1 MVAARRD
8 RDNGLGVRAF
18 MGVMRFQVSPPGF
31 LAGWP
36 EAEQA
41 YISGFDGRVF
51 PTRVERDGDELVCR
65 RPNSDSGRLHV
76 AWPVPGFGRTLVSTS
91 SLREQE
97 TVYLL
102 PLELARGKIGQLRNQ
117 QAAWEIAGMSVP
129 AGFDEASRQAHQI
142 FARATAAQDDPDEA
156 SRLSE
161 AALVHAHNSAQMLT
175 SAYVAQRLAVR
186 CRRSAQF
193 PASLGCA
200 LSDDVQPPWE
210 SLPAGLFNSV
220 RLPICWRQIEPIEG
234 EYEWDNVDRLIDWA
248 EEQNLLVQGGPLLD
262 FGATGLPEWLDVWSG
277 DVANLQSFVCDFVE
291 TVLSRFVG
299 RIRVWELA
307 SRVNTGGGLELSEE
321 GRLALLARVVE
332 VARGV
337 NDIERLMV
345 RIEQPWGGY
354 QSAGRHLL
362 SPLQFV
368 DGLVRSAPELSAISL
383 EITAGFG
390 STGPGRHDLIDL
402 SRLLDI
408 WSTLGLPLH
417 VTIAAPSLG
426 GTDSGGRFVWGCTG
440 PEDSEPED
448 GGEHW
453 TGARQAEWVGD
464 VLPLLL
470 AKQSVAGITWA
481 QLDDTGLTDFPAAG
495 LLNADGSPRPVVE
508 AIRSHRYGY
517 WPAD

>member
-1 MVAARRD
+1 
-8 RDNGLGVRAF
+8 
-18 MGVMRFQVSPPGF
+18 MGEMRFRVSPPGF

-65 RPNSDSGRLHV
+65 RPSSDSGKLHV

-97 TVYLL
+97 AVYLL

-129 AGFDEASRQAHQI
+129 AGFDEASRQAHHI
-142 FARATAAQDDPDEA
+142 FARATAAQSDPDEA

-161 AALVHAHNSAQMLT
+161 AALVHAHNSAQMLAG
-175 SAYVAQRLAVR
+175 AYIAQRLAVR
-186 CRRSAQF
+186 CRRSERF
-193 PASLGCA
+193 PASLGCG
-200 LSDDVQPPWE
+200 LSGTAPSAWDN
-210 SLPAGLFNSV
+210 LPAGVFNSV
-220 RLPICWRQIEPIEG
+220 RLPVCWGRIEAIEG
-234 EYEWDNVDRLIDWA
+234 EYEWEEPDGLIDWA
-248 EEQNLLVQGGPLLD
+248 VDQRLLLHGGPLLD
-262 FGATGLPEWLDVWSG
+262 FGLDGFPEWLGAWSG
-277 DVANLQSFVCDFVE
+277 DVENLQSFVCDFVE
-291 TVLSRFVG
+291 TALSRYVG

-307 SRVNTGGGLELSEE
+307 SRVNTGGGLQLSEE
-321 GRLALLARVVE
+321 ARLALLSRAVE

-337 NDIERLMV
+337 DDIEQLMV

-354 QSAGRHLL
+354 QSEGHHLL

-368 DGLVRSAPELSAISL
+368 DGLIRCAPGLSAISL
-383 EITAGFG
+383 EITSGFALG
-390 STGPGRHDLIDL
+390 EPGRRDLIDL

-408 WSTLGLPLH
+408 WSTLGLPLY
-417 VTIAAPSLG
+417 VTMAAPSSG
-426 GTDSGGRFVWGCTG
+426 GVDSGGRFVRPGIG
-440 PEDSEPED
+440 PEGSLGGVLDAGSEGDLETEQWS
-448 GGEHW
+448 GV
-453 TGARQAEWVGD
+453 RQAEWAEA

-481 QLDDTGLTDFPAAG
+481 QLDDSAPMGFPTAG
-495 LLNADGSPRPVVE
+495 LLDEDGSSRPVVE
-508 AIRSHRYGY
+508 AIRGQRYGH

>member
-1 MVAARRD
+1 
-8 RDNGLGVRAF
+8 

-65 RPNSDSGRLHV
+65 RPSSDSGRLHV

-97 TVYLL
+97 SVYLL
-102 PLELARGKIGQLRNQ
+102 PLELARGKISQLRNQ

-156 SRLSE
+156 SRFSE
-161 AALVHAHNSAQMLT
+161 AALVHAHNSAQILAN
-175 SAYVAQRLAVR
+175 AYIAQRLAVR
-186 CRRSAQF
+186 CRRSDRF
-193 PASLGCA
+193 PALLGCG
-200 LSDDVQPPWE
+200 LSGAAPPPWE
-210 SLPAGLFNSV
+210 SLPAGIFNSV
-220 RLPICWRQIEPIEG
+220 TLPVCWRRIEAIEG
-234 EYEWDNVDRLIDWA
+234 EYEWDESDGLIDWA
-248 EEQNLLVQGGPLLD
+248 LEQRLLVHGGPLLD
-262 FGATGLPEWLDVWSG
+262 FGAGGLPEWLGAWTG
-277 DVANLQSFVCDFVE
+277 DVENLQSFVCDFVE
-291 TVLSRFVG
+291 TALSRFVG

-307 SRVNTGGGLELSEE
+307 ARVNTGGGLQLSEE
-321 GRLALLARVVE
+321 ARLALLARAVE

-337 NDIERLMV
+337 ADIERLMV

-368 DGLVRSAPELSAISL
+368 DGLVRCAPGLSGISL
-383 EITAGFG
+383 EITAGFTPG
-390 STGPGRHDLIDL
+390 DPGRRDLIDL
-402 SRLLDI
+402 SRLVDI

-417 VTIAAPSLG
+417 VTIAAPSSEG
-426 GTDSGGRFVWGCTG
+426 VDSGGRFVWSGEGEPAARDGDPNGETG
-440 PEDSEPED
+440 
-448 GGEHW
+448 HW
-453 TGARQAEWVGD
+453 TVARQAEWAKA

-470 AKQSVAGITWA
+470 AKQSVAEITWA
-481 QLDDTGLTDFPAAG
+481 QLDDSGLVEFPTAG
-495 LLNADGSPRPVVE
+495 LLDADGSPRPVVE
-508 AIRSHRYGY
+508 AIRGHRYGH